1 MVDRTHLFHCWP
13 LRGRYYSF
21 GAFFEPLVEEFG
33 WSYTQ
38 ISFATSLR
46 GLEMSVFAPFI
57 GFLVDR
63 FGSRKLIVCGTITVG
78 IALVLLSVTQS
89 LITFYASFLLLAFGA
104 GGCASVVLLTVVA
117 NWFDKNAGKALAVV
131 TCGFGAG
138 GLITPLVVWLID
150 LYGWRT
156 TLIILGLGVWTLGIP
171 LSFVIRDKPEQY
183 GYIPDGESAPRLM
196 SHPKN
201 EAKGVEISFKEVLK
215 QRVFLYLTIVELIRQ
230 TICQAVITHIM
241 PYLSSIG
248 IPRAIAGILAA
259 AIPLFSIAGRLG
271 FGWLGDVYDKRY
283 TMALATCLMGIGI
296 LAFSCVQQRW
306 VILFF
311 LLLFSLGGW
320 GSMIL
325 SRTMQ
330 REYFGRESF
339 GKILG
344 IIMGFASIGGIIGP
358 TLAGWVFDTLGSYHL
373 IWLAFCGFSGLSMW
387 LILRIKPLM
396 KINGWIPLLQRIQL
410 TGKMV
415 APSKETM
422 MFYYP
427 NPQEVVDRKPL

>member
-1 MVDRTHLFHCWP
+1 MKKVFYGWWIVLTCFIIGLYVA
-13 LRGRYYSF
+13 GIVYYSF
-21 GAFFEPLVEEFG
+21 SAFFEPLVEEFG

-63 FGSRKLIVCGTITVG
+63 FGSRKLIICGTITVG
-78 IALVLLSVTQS
+78 IALILLSVTRS
-89 LITFYASFLLLAFGA
+89 LLMFYACFLLLAFGA

-117 NWFDKNAGKALAVV
+117 NWFDKNVGKALAVV

-150 LYGWRT
+150 LYDWRA
-156 TLIILGLGVWTLGIP
+156 TLVILGVGVWILGIP
-171 LSFVIRDKPEQY
+171 LSFVIRDKPEQH
-183 GYIPDGESAPRLM
+183 GYSPDGESAQSPMPHL
-196 SHPKN
+196 KN
-201 EAKGVEISFKEVLK
+201 KEKGIEMGFKEVLK
-215 QRVFLYLTIVELIRQ
+215 QRVFLQLTIVEIIRQ
-230 TICQAVITHIM
+230 MICQAVIIHVM
-241 PYLSSIG
+241 PHLSTLG
-248 IPRAIAGILAA
+248 IPRSTAGILAA
-259 AIPLFSIAGRLG
+259 AIPLFSIGGRLG
-271 FGWLGDVYDKRY
+271 FGWLGDAYDKRY
-283 TMALATCLMGIGI
+283 TMVAATCLMGMGI
-296 LAFSCVQQRW
+296 LAFSYVQQTW

-325 SRTMQ
+325 LRTIQ

-344 IIMGFASIGGIIGP
+344 IFMGFASIGGIVGP
-358 TLAGWVFDTLGSYHL
+358 TLAGWVFDTLGSYHY
-373 IWLAFCGFSGLSMW
+373 IWLAFCGLSGLSIW

-396 KINGWIPLLQRIQL
+396 KVNG
-410 TGKMV
+410 
-415 APSKETM
+415 
-422 MFYYP
+422 
-427 NPQEVVDRKPL
+427 